1 MLSRCHTRN
10 KSARRK
16 VCHPLLRSLGELAWT
31 ASVNFEPRAFLRA
44 VFDAKLLFPQNYD
57 VRFELT
63 LPVFFTPEQAREFLP
78 EVRQTVHRI
87 IAIKKEA
94 DSETDDDAIAGAMG
108 RLEKE
113 IQKLE
118 ELGCI
123 LKDMN
128 SGLIDFPA
136 VRLGTRVWLCWKLGE
151 DDVTFWYELHEGYAG
166 RKLVDEK
173 EFYPDDVAIKS
184 LTGEA
189 VTKPHS

>member
-1 MLSRCHTRN
+1 M
-10 KSARRK
+10 
-16 VCHPLLRSLGELAWT
+16 
-31 ASVNFEPRAFLRA
+31 
-44 VFDAKLLFPQNYD
+44 
-57 VRFELT
+57 
-63 LPVFFTPEQAREFLP
+63 PVFFTPEQAREFLP
-78 EVRQTVHRI
+78 EVRQTVQRI

-94 DSETDDDAIAGAMG
+94 DGKTNDDGIAEAMG
-108 RLEKE
+108 QLAKE

-118 ELGCI
+118 ELGCV

-151 DDVTFWYELHEGYAG
+151 DDVTFWHELHEGYAG

-173 EFYPDDVAIKS
+173 EFYSDDVAIKS

>member
-1 MLSRCHTRN
+1 MCP
-10 KSARRK
+10 
-16 VCHPLLRSLGELAWT
+16 PLLRSQGELSWT
-31 ASVNFEPRAFLRA
+31 ASVTFEPRAFPRA
-44 VFDAKLLFPQNYD
+44 AFDAKLLFPQNYD

-78 EVRQTVHRI
+78 EVRQTVQRI

-94 DSETDDDAIAGAMG
+94 DGKTDDDAIAEAMG
-108 RLEKE
+108 QLAKG

-118 ELGCI
+118 ELGCV

-151 DDVTFWYELHEGYAG
+151 DDVTFWHELHEGYAG

-173 EFYPDDVAIKS
+173 EFYSDDVAIKS